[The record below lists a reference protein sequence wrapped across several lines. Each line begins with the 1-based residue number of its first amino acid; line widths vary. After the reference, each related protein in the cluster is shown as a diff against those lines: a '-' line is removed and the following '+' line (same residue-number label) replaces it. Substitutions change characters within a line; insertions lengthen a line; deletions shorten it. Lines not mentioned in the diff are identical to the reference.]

1 MQQEIS
7 LRQRWSAVGSMA
19 LCVELLIA
27 AEFMPVSLL
36 TPIAAANW
44 ELSGRDHWLELSHRE
59 AAPRGEP
66 ALAER

>member
-1 MQQEIS
+1 
-7 LRQRWSAVGSMA
+7 MA

-44 ELSGRDHWLELSHRE
+44 ELSGRDHWFELSHRG